1 MSPRQPDFTEAVE
14 HLKNADPKMAALIE
28 RVGPCTMQIR
38 HHHSIFYTLMRAITY
53 QQLAGAAA
61 AKILARVEQ
70 CCLAQDVVGTN
81 PLKPKDGLNGAPSA
95 KNGTPSSRNGKLPI
109 PEQVL
114 AASDEVLRAA
124 GLSRNKMAAIR
135 DLAAK
140 TLDGTVPELAVIRSM
155 DDEEIIERITQVR
168 GIGRWTVEMLLMF
181 RLGRTDVLPVD
192 DYGVRKG
199 AQVTYRMRKLPDKKR
214 LTKVAEKWR
223 PWRSVGS
230 WYMWR
235 AVEIKTVGEK

>member
-14 HLKNADPKMAALIE
+14 HLRNADPKMAAMIE

-70 CCLAQDVVGTN
+70 CCLAQ
-81 PLKPKDGLNGAPSA
+81 NGPTLRELQA
-95 KNGTPSSRNGKLPI
+95 KNGTPTSTNGKLPS

-114 AASDEVLRAA
+114 AAPDEALRAA

-140 TLDGTVPELAVIRSM
+140 TLDGTVPELGAIRSM
-155 DDEEIIERITQVR
+155 DDEEIIERITQVH
-168 GIGRWTVEMLLMF
+168 GIGRWTVEMLLIF
-181 RLGRTDVLPVD
+181 RLGRMDVLPVD

-235 AVEIKTVGEK
+235 AAEIRTVGEK

>member
-14 HLKNADPKMAALIE
+14 HLKNGDPKMAALIK

-38 HHHSIFYTLMRAITY
+38 HHHSIFYSLMRAITY

-70 CCLAQDVVGTN
+70 CCSN
-81 PLKPKDGLNGAPSA
+81 NGNQP
-95 KNGTPSSRNGKLPI
+95 TPEL
-109 PEQVL
+109 VL
-114 AASDEVLRAA
+114 AAADEVLRAA

-140 TLDGTVPELAVIRSM
+140 TLDGTVPELGTIRSM

-181 RLGRTDVLPVD
+181 RLGRMDVLPVD

>member
-1 MSPRQPDFTEAVE
+1 MSPRQTDFTEAVE
-14 HLKNADPKMAALIE
+14 HLRNADPRMAALIE
-28 RVGPCTMQIR
+28 QVGPCTMQIR
-38 HHHSIFYTLMRAITY
+38 HHHSIFYSLLRAITY

-61 AKILARVEQ
+61 AKIFARVEA
-70 CCLAQDVVGTN
+70 CCSADGSQPLPAQVM
-81 PLKPKDGLNGAPSA
+81 
-95 KNGTPSSRNGKLPI
+95 
-109 PEQVL
+109 
-114 AASDEVLRAA
+114 AATDEALRGA
-124 GLSRNKMAAIR
+124 GLSRNKLAAIR

-140 TLDGTVPELAVIRSM
+140 TLDGTVPELKTIRSM

-181 RLGRTDVLPVD
+181 RLGRMDVLPVD

-235 AVEIKTVGEK
+235 AADIKTLEK

>member
-1 MSPRQPDFTEAVE
+1 MSPRQPDFTEAVD
-14 HLKNADPKMAALIE
+14 HLKNTDPKMAALIE
-28 RVGPCTMQIR
+28 HVGPCTMQIR

-70 CCLAQDVVGTN
+70 CCSG
-81 PLKPKDGLNGAPSA
+81 NGSQ
-95 KNGTPSSRNGKLPI
+95 PI
-109 PEQVL
+109 PEHIL
-114 AASDEVLRAA
+114 AASDEALRAA

-140 TLDGTVPELAVIRSM
+140 TLDGTVPELAAIRSM
-155 DDEEIIERITQVR
+155 NDEEIIERITQVR
-168 GIGRWTVEMLLMF
+168 WIGRWTVEMLLMF
-181 RLGRTDVLPVD
+181 RLGRMDVLPVD

-235 AVEIKTVGEK
+235 AAEIKMVGEK

>member
-14 HLKNADPKMAALIE
+14 YLKTADPRLAALIE
-28 RVGPCTMQIR
+28 LVGPCTMQIR
-38 HHHSIFYTLMRAITY
+38 HHHSIFYSLLRAITY

-61 AKILARVEQ
+61 ATILGRVEQ
-70 CCLAQDVVGTN
+70 CCS
-81 PLKPKDGLNGAPSA
+81 NGGGQP
-95 KNGTPSSRNGKLPI
+95 TPEL
-109 PEQVL
+109 VM
-114 AASDEVLRAA
+114 AASDEALRAA
-124 GLSRNKMAAIR
+124 GLSRNKLAAIR

-140 TLDGTVPELAVIRSM
+140 TLDGTVPELKAIRSM

-181 RLGRTDVLPVD
+181 RLGRMDVLPVD

-235 AVEIKTVGEK
+235 AADIKTLEK

>member
-70 CCLAQDVVGTN
+70 CCLTQSGPT
-81 PLKPKDGLNGAPSA
+81 LRGLRA
-95 KNGTPSSRNGKLPI
+95 KNGTPNNGSLPI

-114 AASDEVLRAA
+114 AASDEALRAA

-140 TLDGTVPELAVIRSM
+140 TLDGTVPELGAIRSM
-155 DDEEIIERITQVR
+155 DDEEIVERITQVR

-181 RLGRTDVLPVD
+181 RLGRMDVLPVD

>member
-61 AKILARVEQ
+61 AKIFARVEQ
-70 CCLAQDVVGTN
+70 CCSG
-81 PLKPKDGLNGAPSA
+81 
-95 KNGTPSSRNGKLPI
+95 NGTQPK

-114 AASDEVLRAA
+114 AASDEALRGA

-140 TLDGTVPELAVIRSM
+140 TLDGTVPELAAIRSM
-155 DDEEIIERITQVR
+155 GDDEIIERITQVR
-168 GIGRWTVEMLLMF
+168 GIGRWTVEMLLIF
-181 RLGRTDVLPVD
+181 RLGRMDVLPVD

-235 AVEIKTVGEK
+235 AAEIKTVGEK

>member
-1 MSPRQPDFTEAVE
+1 MSARQPDFTEAVD

-28 RVGPCTMQIR
+28 RVGPCRMQIR

-70 CCLAQDVVGTN
+70 CCSG
-81 PLKPKDGLNGAPSA
+81 
-95 KNGTPSSRNGKLPI
+95 NGTQPT

-140 TLDGTVPELAVIRSM
+140 TLDGTVPQLRAIRSM
-155 DDEEIIERITQVR
+155 ADEEIIERITEVR

-181 RLGRTDVLPVD
+181 RLGRMDVLPVD

-199 AQVTYRMRKLPDKKR
+199 AQVTYRMRALPDKKR
-214 LTKVAEKWR
+214 LTKVAERWR
-223 PWRSVGS
+223 PWRTVGS

-235 AVEIKTVGEK
+235 AAEIKTVGEK

>member
-28 RVGPCTMQIR
+28 QVGPCAMQIR
-38 HHHSIFYTLMRAITY
+38 HHHSIFYSLLRAITY

-61 AKILARVEQ
+61 SKIFARVEQ
-70 CCLAQDVVGTN
+70 CCSA
-81 PLKPKDGLNGAPSA
+81 NGSQP
-95 KNGTPSSRNGKLPI
+95 T
-109 PEQVL
+109 PEQVM
-114 AASDEVLRAA
+114 AATDEALRGA
-124 GLSRNKMAAIR
+124 GLSRNKLAAIR

-140 TLDGTVPELAVIRSM
+140 TLDGTVPELKAVRRM
-155 DDEEIIERITQVR
+155 GDEEIIERITQVR

-181 RLGRTDVLPVD
+181 RLGRMDVLPVD

-235 AVEIKTVGEK
+235 AADIKTVGDKK

>member
-14 HLKNADPKMAALIE
+14 RLKNADPKMAALIE
-28 RVGPCTMQIR
+28 QVGPCTMTIR
-38 HHHSIFYTLMRAITY
+38 HSHSIFYTLLRAITY

-61 AKILARVEQ
+61 AKIFARVEL
-70 CCLAQDVVGTN
+70 CCA
-81 PLKPKDGLNGAPSA
+81 PDGSQPV
-95 KNGTPSSRNGKLPI
+95 
-109 PEQVL
+109 PEQVMS
-114 AASDEVLRAA
+114 ATDEALRAA

-140 TLDGTVPELAVIRSM
+140 TLDGTVPELKAIRRM
-155 DDEEIIERITQVR
+155 GDEEIIERITKVR

-181 RLGRTDVLPVD
+181 RLGRMDVLPVD

-223 PWRSVGS
+223 PWRSIGS

-235 AVEIKTVGEK
+235 AVDIKTVGDKK

>member
-1 MSPRQPDFTEAVE
+1 MRPRQPDWTEAVE
-14 HLKNADPKMAALIE
+14 HLKNADPKMAAMIE
-28 RVGPCTMQIR
+28 RVGPCTMAIR
-38 HHHSIFYTLMRAITY
+38 HHHSIFYSLLRAITY

-70 CCLAQDVVGTN
+70 CCSV
-81 PLKPKDGLNGAPSA
+81 NG
-95 KNGTPSSRNGKLPI
+95 GQPI

-114 AASDEVLRAA
+114 AAPDEALRAA

-140 TLDGTVPELAVIRSM
+140 TLDGTVPELKAIRTM
-155 DDEEIIERITQVR
+155 ADDEIVERITEVR
-168 GIGRWTVEMLLMF
+168 GIGRWTVEMLLIF
-181 RLGRTDVLPVD
+181 RLGRMDVLPVD

-199 AQVTYRMRKLPDKKR
+199 AQVTYRMRKLPNKAR

-235 AVEIKTVGEK
+235 AAEIKTVGEK

>member
-14 HLKNADPKMAALIE
+14 HLKSADPKMAALIE

-61 AKILARVEQ
+61 AKILARVEL
-70 CCLAQDVVGTN
+70 CCSG
-81 PLKPKDGLNGAPSA
+81 
-95 KNGTPSSRNGKLPI
+95 NGTQPT

-124 GLSRNKMAAIR
+124 GLSRNKLAASR

-140 TLDGTVPELAVIRSM
+140 TLDGTVPELAAIRTM

-168 GIGRWTVEMLLMF
+168 GIGRWTVEMLLIF
-181 RLGRTDVLPVD
+181 RLGRPDVLPVT

-199 AQVTYRMRKLPDKKR
+199 FALTFQRLPKNRPIEASDLPKPDVLFR
-214 LTKVAEKWR
+214 RGQRWR
-223 PWRSVGS
+223 PFRSVAS

-235 AVEIKTVGEK
+235 ACDLAKNTPPAGRAVEQDGKPS

>member
-1 MSPRQPDFTEAVE
+1 MSPRQPDFTDAVE
-14 HLKNADPKMAALIE
+14 HLRNSDPRMAALID
-28 RVGPCTMQIR
+28 RVGPSRMVIR
-38 HHHSIFYTLMRAITY
+38 HHFSIFYTLMRSITY

-70 CCLAQDVVGTN
+70 CCTS
-81 PLKPKDGLNGAPSA
+81 DGKQP
-95 KNGTPSSRNGKLPI
+95 T

-114 AASDEVLRAA
+114 AASDAALRGA

-140 TLDGTVPELAVIRSM
+140 TLDGTVPKLKEMRRLS
-155 DDEEIIERITQVR
+155 DEEIIERVTQVR
-168 GIGRWTVEMLLMF
+168 GIGRWTVEMMLMF
-181 RLGRTDVLPVD
+181 RLGRPDVLPVD

-199 AQVTYRMRKLPDKKR
+199 AQLVFGMRKLPNKAR

-223 PWRSVGS
+223 PYRSLGS

-235 AVEIKTVGEK
+235 AVEIKTVGDQK

>member
-14 HLKNADPKMAALIE
+14 HLRNADPKMAALIE

-61 AKILARVEQ
+61 AKILARVEL
-70 CCLAQDVVGTN
+70 CCLAQNGPTLREPN
-81 PLKPKDGLNGAPSA
+81 AKNGAPGS
-95 KNGTPSSRNGKLPI
+95 TNGKLPI

-114 AASDEVLRAA
+114 AASDEALRAA

-140 TLDGTVPELAVIRSM
+140 TLDGTVPELAAIRSM

-181 RLGRTDVLPVD
+181 RLGRMDVLPVD

-214 LTKVAEKWR
+214 LTEVAEKWR

>member
-14 HLKNADPKMAALIE
+14 HLKTADPRMAALIE
-28 RVGPCTMQIR
+28 VVGPCTMQIR
-38 HHHSIFYTLMRAITY
+38 HHHSIFYSLLRAITY

-61 AKILARVEQ
+61 AKILSRVEL
-70 CCLAQDVVGTN
+70 CCSS
-81 PLKPKDGLNGAPSA
+81 NGDQP
-95 KNGTPSSRNGKLPI
+95 TPEL
-109 PEQVL
+109 VMT
-114 AASDEVLRAA
+114 ASDESLRAA
-124 GLSRNKMAAIR
+124 GLSRNKLAAIR

-140 TLDGTVPELAVIRSM
+140 TLDGTVPELKAARRM

-181 RLGRTDVLPVD
+181 RLGRVDVLPVD

-235 AVEIKTVGEK
+235 AADIKTLEK

>member
-14 HLKNADPKMAALIE
+14 HLKNADPKMAALIDQ
-28 RVGPCTMQIR
+28 VGPCTMQIR
-38 HHHSIFYTLMRAITY
+38 HHHSIFYSLLRAITY

-61 AKILARVEQ
+61 SKIFARVEQ
-70 CCLAQDVVGTN
+70 CCSA
-81 PLKPKDGLNGAPSA
+81 NGSQP
-95 KNGTPSSRNGKLPI
+95 TPEL
-109 PEQVL
+109 VM
-114 AASDEVLRAA
+114 AATDEALRGA
-124 GLSRNKMAAIR
+124 GLSRNKLAAIR

-140 TLDGTVPELAVIRSM
+140 TLDGTVPDLKAVRTM
-155 DDEEIIERITQVR
+155 GDEEIIERITQVR

-181 RLGRTDVLPVD
+181 RLGRMDVLPVD

-235 AVEIKTVGEK
+235 AADIKTVGDKK

>member
-14 HLKNADPKMAALIE
+14 HLRNADPKMAALIE
-28 RVGPCTMQIR
+28 SVGPCTMQIR
-38 HHHSIFYTLMRAITY
+38 HHHSIFYSLMRAITY

-70 CCLAQDVVGTN
+70 CCSE
-81 PLKPKDGLNGAPSA
+81 NGSQ
-95 KNGTPSSRNGKLPI
+95 PI
-109 PEQVL
+109 PEQVM

-140 TLDGTVPELAVIRSM
+140 TLDGTVPELGAIRSM

-168 GIGRWTVEMLLMF
+168 GIGRWTVEMLLIF
-181 RLGRTDVLPVD
+181 RLGRMDVLPVD

-223 PWRSVGS
+223 PWRSIGS

-235 AVEIKTVGEK
+235 ALEIKTVGEK

>member
-1 MSPRQPDFTEAVE
+1 MSPRQPDLSEAVV
-14 HLKNADPKMAALIE
+14 HLRNSDPRMAALID
-28 RVGPCTMQIR
+28 RVGPSNMVIR
-38 HHHSIFYTLMRAITY
+38 HHFSIFYTLLRSITY

-61 AKILARVEQ
+61 AKIFARVEQ
-70 CCLAQDVVGTN
+70 CCA
-81 PLKPKDGLNGAPSA
+81 PDGKQP
-95 KNGTPSSRNGKLPI
+95 T
-109 PEQVL
+109 PEQVI
-114 AASDEVLRAA
+114 AATDEALRGA
-124 GLSRNKMAAIR
+124 GLSRNKLAAIR

-140 TLDGTVPELAVIRSM
+140 TLDGTVPDLKEIRRM

-168 GIGRWTVEMLLMF
+168 GIGRWTVEMLLIF
-181 RLGRTDVLPVD
+181 RLGRMDVLPVD

-199 AQVTYRMRKLPDKKR
+199 AQLTFRMRKLPNKVR

-235 AVEIKTVGEK
+235 ALDIKTVGEKK

>member
-1 MSPRQPDFTEAVE
+1 MSPRQPDFTEAVD

-61 AKILARVEQ
+61 AKILARVEE
-70 CCLAQDVVGTN
+70 CCLAQNSPT
-81 PLKPKDGLNGAPSA
+81 LREQRA
-95 KNGTPSSRNGKLPI
+95 KNGTPGSRNGTQPI

-114 AASDEVLRAA
+114 AASDEALRAA

-140 TLDGTVPELAVIRSM
+140 TLDGTVPELGAIRSM
-155 DDEEIIERITQVR
+155 SDEEIIERITQVR
-168 GIGRWTVEMLLMF
+168 GIGRWTVEMLLIF
-181 RLGRTDVLPVD
+181 RLGRRDVLPVD

-223 PWRSVGS
+223 PWRSIGS

>member
-14 HLKNADPKMAALIE
+14 HLRNTDPRMAALIE
-28 RVGPCTMQIR
+28 RVGPCKMQIR
-38 HHHSIFYTLMRAITY
+38 HHHSIFYSLLRAITY

-61 AKILARVEQ
+61 SKIFARVEA
-70 CCLAQDVVGTN
+70 CCSA
-81 PLKPKDGLNGAPSA
+81 NGSQ
-95 KNGTPSSRNGKLPI
+95 PI
-109 PEQVL
+109 PEQVM
-114 AASDEVLRAA
+114 AATDEALRGA
-124 GLSRNKMAAIR
+124 GLSRNKLAAIR

-140 TLDGTVPELAVIRSM
+140 TLDGTVPELKAIRSM

-168 GIGRWTVEMLLMF
+168 GIGRWTVEMLLIF
-181 RLGRTDVLPVD
+181 RLGRMDVLPVD

-199 AQVTYRMRKLPDKKR
+199 AQITYRMRKLPDKKR

-235 AVEIKTVGEK
+235 AADIKTVGEKK

>member
-14 HLKNADPKMAALIE
+14 HLKNADPRMAALIE
-28 RVGPCTMQIR
+28 RVGPCAMQIR
-38 HHHSIFYTLMRAITY
+38 HHHSIFYSLLRAITY

-61 AKILARVEQ
+61 AKILSRVEL
-70 CCLAQDVVGTN
+70 CCSS
-81 PLKPKDGLNGAPSA
+81 NGDQP
-95 KNGTPSSRNGKLPI
+95 TPEL
-109 PEQVL
+109 VM
-114 AASDEVLRAA
+114 AASDESLRAA
-124 GLSRNKMAAIR
+124 GLSRNKLAAIR

-140 TLDGTVPELAVIRSM
+140 TLDGTVPELKAARRM

-181 RLGRTDVLPVD
+181 RLGRMDVLPVD

-235 AVEIKTVGEK
+235 AADIKTLEK